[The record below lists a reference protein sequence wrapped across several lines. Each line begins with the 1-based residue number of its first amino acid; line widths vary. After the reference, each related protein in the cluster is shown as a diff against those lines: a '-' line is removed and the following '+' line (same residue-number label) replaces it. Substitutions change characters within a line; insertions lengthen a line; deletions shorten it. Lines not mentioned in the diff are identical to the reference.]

1 MKLKAT
7 LLKLNEP
14 INMVIYDDEAAKV
27 IIDCYNQRREQTEMP
42 TQLLGEFCPT
52 HQSMNISLKN
62 VSHFT
67 DNLRIEDNTIVGEI
81 KIMETP
87 EGKLLLNLIND
98 LYGKDLYKHIKSI
111 IRENRIDSI
120 FSDIEEEVPLF
131 DITDTF
137 EEIKKIGLYFSPRI
151 IATSVFDEISPEI
164 GPFSFY
170 RQQQVITVKI
180 QKFYTFDIKMKN
192 K

>member
-1 MKLKAT
+1 MKFKVT

-14 INMVIYDDEAAKV
+14 VNMVIYNDEAAKV
-27 IIDCYNQRREQTEMP
+27 IINSYSQRCEQTEMP

-52 HQSMNISLKN
+52 HQSMSTSLKN

-67 DNLRIEDNTIVGEI
+67 ENLRIEGNNIVGEI
-81 KIMETP
+81 KIMGTP

-98 LYGKDLYKHIKSI
+98 LYGKDLYKHVKSI

-120 FSDIEEEVPLF
+120 FLDTEEEVPLF
-131 DITDTF
+131 DITDIF
-137 EEIKKIGLYFSPRI
+137 EQIGLFFSPRI

-170 RQQQVITVKI
+170 RKQQGITINI

>member
-1 MKLKAT
+1 MKLKAN

-14 INMVIYDDEAAKV
+14 VNMVIYNDEAAKV
-27 IIDCYNQRREQTEMP
+27 IIDCYNQRLEQTEMP

-67 DNLRIEDNTIVGEI
+67 DNLRIEGNNIVGEI

-98 LYGKDLYKHIKSI
+98 LYGKDLYKYIKAN
-111 IRENRIDSI
+111 IREKRIDSI
-120 FSDIEEEVPLF
+120 FSDVEEEIPIF
-131 DITDTF
+131 DITNIF
-137 EEIKKIGLYFSPRI
+137 EEIGLYFSPRI
-151 IATSVFDEISPEI
+151 IATSVFDEIAPEI

-170 RQQQVITVKI
+170 RNQQGIIVKI

>member
-1 MKLKAT
+1 MKLKVN

-14 INMVIYDDEAAKV
+14 VNMVIYDDEAAKV
-27 IIDCYNQRREQTEMP
+27 IIGCYNQGREETEMP

-62 VSHFT
+62 ISHFT
-67 DNLRIEDNTIVGEI
+67 DNLRIEGNNIVGEI

-87 EGKLLLNLIND
+87 ESKLLLNLIND
-98 LYGKDLYKHIKSI
+98 LYGKDLYKYIKAI
-111 IRENRIDSI
+111 VRESRIDSI
-120 FSDIEEEVPLF
+120 FSDIEEEIPIF
-131 DITDTF
+131 DATSIF
-137 EEIKKIGLYFSPRI
+137 EEIGLYFSPRI
-151 IATSVFDEISPEI
+151 IATSVFDEVSPEI

-170 RQQQVITVKI
+170 RQQQGITVKI